1 MFIWQFVLIVNAR
14 VVHLLQMIG
23 SRLSQRFG
31 RVSYLMAIFLLL
43 LGKQTK
49 SEAHIKINTF
59 IN

>member
-1 MFIWQFVLIVNAR
+1 MFIWQFVLIVNAL
-14 VVHLLQMIG
+14 VHSLQMMG
-23 SRLSQRFG
+23 SRLSPRFG